1 MKRTKFTEKQNI
13 GVLKEAA
20 AGASPPDLAR
30 RYGVLE
36 ATIYNWK
43 SQYGRLEVSEARRL
57 KDLESETGKLKRLLT
72 HAIRD
77 HAVLKKFL
85 ANEGFDARHEVG
97 RCRACP
103 RVP

>member
-57 KDLESETGKLKRLLT
+57 KDLESETGKLKRLLA
-72 HAIRD
+72 HALRD
-77 HAVLKKFL
+77 QAALKKFL
-85 ANEGFDARHEVG
+85 AKEGFDARHEVG